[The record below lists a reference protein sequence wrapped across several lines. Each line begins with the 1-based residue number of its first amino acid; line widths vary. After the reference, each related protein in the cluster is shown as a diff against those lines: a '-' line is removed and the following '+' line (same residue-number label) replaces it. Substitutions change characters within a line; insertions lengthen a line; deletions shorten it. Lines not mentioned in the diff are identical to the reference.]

1 MLTLFFTS
9 FMKQYTVKQLG
20 ELSGVT
26 VRTLHHYDEIGLLK
40 PSHRTDAGYR
50 LYEEKD
56 LMKLQQ
62 ILIYRE
68 MDFALED
75 IKSILNDPSFDLK
88 EALHDQKRFLLQ
100 QHERYQQLLQTIDKT
115 LKRIEEDDQLVTDA
129 DLYGGFTPE
138 QAERYDREAKEK
150 YGDMYELSQKNVRQ
164 MTKGQWKALGEE
176 GEAISKGMAG
186 YIGTDPARPEVQ
198 ALIQRHYAWIEHFY
212 PCSAQ
217 IYRGL
222 AQLYVGNPEFRAHYD
237 RFAPGLADFFSAAM
251 QLYAERSLK

>member
-1 MLTLFFTS
+1 
-9 FMKQYTVKQLG
+9 MKKYTVKQLA

-40 PSHRTDAGYR
+40 PSSRTEAGYR

-56 LMKLQQ
+56 LMRLQQ

-68 MDFALED
+68 MDFSLED
-75 IKSILNDPSFDLK
+75 IKSLLDDPDYDVK

-115 LKRIEEDDQLVTDA
+115 LRRLEEDDQLVTDE

-150 YGDMYELSQKNVRQ
+150 YGDMYEISQKRVRQ
-164 MTKGQWKALGEE
+164 MTKGEWKAIGAE
-176 GEAISKGMAG
+176 GVDITKSMVQ
-186 YIGTDPARPEVQ
+186 YVGTDPARPEVQ
-198 ALIQRHYAWIEHFY
+198 ALIKRHHAWIEHFY
-212 PCSAQ
+212 PCSSQ
-217 IYRGL
+217 MYIGL
-222 AQLYVGNPEFRAHYD
+222 SNLYIENPEFTAHYE
-237 RFAPGLADFFSAAM
+237 RFAPGLAHFISAAM
-251 QLYAERSLK
+251 KVYAEKMLK